1 VKRSGVS
8 ARVRANR
15 RNAQRS
21 SGPKTA
27 AGKAKSSRNARRH
40 GLSSTPGFFDDPAI
54 EALAA
59 LFAGEAPGPDLLEAA
74 RALAETDAQVRRARQ
89 LITATLETLL
99 TENPAT
105 KSITEILEW
114 VDPEL
119 AYFLDPEDR
128 AWFRGDAP
136 VDREELR
143 LVASVLRQG
152 DKLRRQQA
160 AELSR
165 RLRLF
170 IRYEKAAAAR
180 RLRESQ
186 ELRRKRAPK

>member
-1 VKRSGVS
+1 MR
-8 ARVRANR
+8 ARPR
-15 RNAQRS
+15 
-21 SGPKTA
+21 
-27 AGKAKSSRNARRH
+27 
-40 GLSSTPGFFDDPAI
+40 
-54 EALAA
+54 
-59 LFAGEAPGPDLLEAA
+59 PDLLEGA

-114 VDPEL
+114 VDPDL
-119 AYFLDPEDR
+119 ADFLDPEER
-128 AWFRGDAP
+128 ACWRGDAP

-152 DKLRRQQA
+152 DKFRRQQA

-186 ELRRKRAPK
+186 ELRRKRALK